1 MSPKWNNRN
10 ERFIRLDSPKRSHA
24 NKCFNSDARTS
35 VSPARLH
42 FLPAETALTRNWHSP
57 RSHSGTL
64 SSRKRSGSLGGK
76 KTSTRI
82 AFYTKR
88 RTTIFAKPISRT
100 KCKPSIFLR
109 PPPPPFFFFHY
120 MVANHD
126 RVEILFLDRFCFI
139 FVSNDASISAPILRN
154 YWRELSRDILYL
166 EFFSIIP
173 NLISLLSIL
182 LSQPNNRLNRFCSDN
197 RNCSR

>member
-109 PPPPPFFFFHY
+109 LPPFFFPLYGCQSRSSRGFIP
-120 MVANHD
+120 
-126 RVEILFLDRFCFI
+126 RQILLHLRFERRIHFCTDFK
-139 FVSNDASISAPILRN
+139 
-154 YWRELSRDILYL
+154 ELLARDILYL

>member
-1 MSPKWNNRN
+1 MKQSKRA
-10 ERFIRLDSPKRSHA
+10 IRLDSPKRSHA

-76 KTSTRI
+76 KTSMRI

-100 KCKPSIFLR
+100 TCKPSIFLR
-109 PPPPPFFFFHY
+109 PPLFFFFHY

-126 RVEILFLDRFCFI
+126 RGKVLFLDKFCSNLHLRFERRVHFCTDFH
-139 FVSNDASISAPILRN
+139 N
-154 YWRELSRDILYL
+154 YSKFKELLAHELSRNILYL
-166 EFFSIIP
+166 VFLDYSKS
-173 NLISLLSIL
+173 NLCCFNPSSPIKSAKS
-182 LSQPNNRLNRFCSDN
+182 FCSELQPI
-197 RNCSR
+197 SR

>member
-109 PPPPPFFFFHY
+109 PPPPPFFFPLYGCQSRSSRGFIPRQILLHLRFERRIHFCTDFKELL
-120 MVANHD
+120 A
-126 RVEILFLDRFCFI
+126 RVIARYPLSRVFLDYSK
-139 FVSNDASISAPILRN
+139 SN
-154 YWRELSRDILYL
+154 LSS
-166 EFFSIIP
+166 FNPSFP
-173 NLISLLSIL
+173 TK
-182 LSQPNNRLNRFCSDN
+182 
-197 RNCSR
+197 

>member
-1 MSPKWNNRN
+1 MKQSKRA
-10 ERFIRLDSPKRSHA
+10 IRLDSPKRSHA

-76 KTSTRI
+76 KTSMRI

-100 KCKPSIFLR
+100 TCKPSIFLR
-109 PPPPPFFFFHY
+109 PPFFFFFSIIWLPITI
-120 MVANHD
+120 
-126 RVEILFLDRFCFI
+126 EERFYSSTNFARIFI
-139 FVSNDASISAPILRN
+139 FVSNDASISAPIFIIIRNLRN
-154 YWRELSRDILYL
+154 YWRTSYRE
-166 EFFSIIP
+166 
-173 NLISLLSIL
+173 ISFI
-182 LSQPNNRLNRFCSDN
+182 
-197 RNCSR
+197 